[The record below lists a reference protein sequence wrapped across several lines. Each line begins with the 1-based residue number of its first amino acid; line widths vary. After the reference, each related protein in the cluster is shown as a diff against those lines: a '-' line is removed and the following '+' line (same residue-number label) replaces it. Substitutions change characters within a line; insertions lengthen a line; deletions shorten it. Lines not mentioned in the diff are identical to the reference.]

1 MSILKEAGRI
11 LILFFYV
18 KNMSFLSIETGLT
31 RIAIWI
37 KMTKINKIVKIKE
50 RGYIMSDT
58 VIRVENV
65 YFSYTKHPF
74 VEDVNF
80 EVKKGEI
87 FGFLGPSGAGK
98 STLQKILIGLLTD
111 YSGSSSILGVESKH
125 HGEDF
130 YEKIGVDFEFP
141 SLYEK
146 LTAKEN
152 LTYFASLYKGEK
164 RNIDELLQQVGLYTH
179 ADKKVK
185 EYSKGMKSRLN
196 FVKALVHNPQILFL
210 DEPTSGLDP
219 NHAKVMKDMIKKES
233 SQGKTIILTT
243 HNMQDA
249 TELCDRVAFIVDGKI
264 KALDTPHNFIM
275 SRGDSKV
282 EYRYRKDGL
291 EMTNSCLL
299 QHMSEDKLL
308 TELIQ
313 KNELISIHSMEP
325 TLNDIF
331 IELTGAQLC

>member
-1 MSILKEAGRI
+1 MRETVIC
-11 LILFFYV
+11 V
-18 KNMSFLSIETGLT
+18 KNV
-31 RIAIWI
+31 
-37 KMTKINKIVKIKE
+37 N
-50 RGYIMSDT
+50 
-58 VIRVENV
+58 
-65 YFSYTKHPF
+65 FSYTKQPF

-80 EVKKGEI
+80 EVEKGEI

-111 YSGSSSILGVESKH
+111 YSGSSSILGIESKN

-146 LTAKEN
+146 LSAREN
-152 LTYFASLYKGEK
+152 LKYFASLYKGK
-164 RNIDELLQQVGLYTH
+164 IRNIDELLEEVGLLNH

-196 FVKALVHNPQILFL
+196 FVKALVHDPQVLFL

-219 NHAKVMKDMIKKES
+219 NHAKIMKDMIKKES
-233 SQGKTIILTT
+233 MNGKTIILTT

-264 KALDTPHNFIM
+264 KALDTPHHFMM
-275 SRGDSKV
+275 SKGESKV
-282 EYRYRKDGL
+282 EYSYMENGEERMK
-291 EMTNSCLL
+291 SCLL
-299 QHMSEDKLL
+299 TRINEDLFL
-308 TELIQ
+308 QELIRT
-313 KNELISIHSMEP
+313 NRLLSIHSKEP
-325 TLNDIF
+325 TLSDIF
-331 IELTGAQLC
+331 IDITGSQLC